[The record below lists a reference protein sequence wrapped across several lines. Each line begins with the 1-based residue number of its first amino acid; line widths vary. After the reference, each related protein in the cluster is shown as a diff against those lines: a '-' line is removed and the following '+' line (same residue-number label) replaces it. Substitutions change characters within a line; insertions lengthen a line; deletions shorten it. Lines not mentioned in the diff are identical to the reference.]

1 MIRVTIEVRTEATP
15 SSVTVQAQS
24 IQRAASIA
32 AARYPNA
39 EVRVRFPIDPEG
51 FSVDE
56 PAEGA
61 GIVSI
66 EKPEAIA
73 A

>member
-1 MIRVTIEVRTEATP
+1 MIRVTIDVRTEVTR

-24 IQRAASIA
+24 IQEAANIA

-39 EVRVRFPIDPEG
+39 DIRVRFPIDPEG
-51 FSVDE
+51 FFVEE
-56 PAEGA
+56 PATQA
-61 GIVSI
+61 RIVGI
-66 EKPEAIA
+66 EKLDAIA